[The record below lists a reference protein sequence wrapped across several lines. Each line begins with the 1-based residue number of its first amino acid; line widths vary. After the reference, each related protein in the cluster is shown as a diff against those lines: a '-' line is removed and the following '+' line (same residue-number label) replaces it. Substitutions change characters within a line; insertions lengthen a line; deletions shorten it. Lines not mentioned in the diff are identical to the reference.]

1 MTNDM
6 IIVFTLV
13 GVVFAAMVWER
24 WRSDVISVAAMVLL
38 VFAGLLTPEELFHV
52 FSNEAVIAVAC
63 MFVLSSAL
71 ERTGA
76 IDRVGGWL
84 NKIVGK
90 SELSV
95 SLLLLPMVAFLSA
108 FINNTPV
115 VLVFM
120 PMVIGIVSKRG
131 IKPSKLLIPLSFAS
145 ILGGCCTLIGTS
157 TNILVSSTAHSL
169 GEKALGMFDLTGV
182 ALILTAVG
190 LGYLW
195 TIGRKLLPDRETLST
210 ILQTTESKQFFTEA
224 IIVPN
229 SPLVGKKLIETSLK
243 SIPKARILE
252 VIRGDELIGVPLD
265 QVVFQAGDR
274 VRLSTVFSSVME
286 LKSLSGLEILKGDG
300 QMGLEWVGTQKAAVA
315 ECVVSPRSS
324 LIGKSIRQGDLR
336 RLFGVLV
343 LAVHRHGVNLR
354 NQFESTVL
362 QYGDTLLLEGTE
374 NSMRRLRDSRDVI
387 VLSDEPR
394 MVPRKSKQW
403 IAAGVILAM
412 VLAAT
417 FTSMPIGA
425 LGLAAALIVVMT
437 GCLEMDEAYRAVDW
451 RILFLIFGMLGLGA
465 ALEKTS
471 GIDWLASHLIAAMG
485 GSHPVVLLSGI
496 VLLTSLLT
504 TFLSNNAVAVIMT
517 PIVLEMAHHLNLATK
532 PFMIAVAIG
541 ASACFASPIGYQTNA
556 LVYGAGGYQFRDFI
570 RVGLPLNLL
579 IWAVASAVIP
589 LLWPLK

>member
-1 MTNDM
+1 M
-6 IIVFTLV
+6 
-13 GVVFAAMVWER
+13 VFALMGLVFIAMILER
-24 WRSDVISVAAMVLL
+24 LRSDVIAVGAMVLL
-38 VFAGLLTPEELFHV
+38 VFSGLLTPQELFLV

-63 MFVLSSAL
+63 MFVLSAAL

-76 IDRVGGWL
+76 IDRVGDWV
-84 NKIVGK
+84 NRFVGRTD
-90 SELSV
+90 LAV
-95 SLLLLPMVAFLSA
+95 SLLLLPLVALLSA
-108 FINNTPV
+108 FVNNTPV

-120 PMVIGIVSKRG
+120 PIVIALAARRN

-169 GEKALGMFDLTGV
+169 GESALGMFDLTGV
-182 ALILTAVG
+182 GLILCAVG
-190 LGYLW
+190 MGYLW
-195 TIGRKLLPDRETLST
+195 TMGRKLLPERETLST

-224 IIVPN
+224 IIVPG
-229 SPLVGKKLIETSLK
+229 SPLVGKKLVDSPLK

-252 VIRGDELIGVPLD
+252 VIRGDELIGVSLD
-265 QVVFQAGDR
+265 QVEFQVGDR

-286 LKSLSGLEILKGDG
+286 LQNLSGLEIQKGEEG
-300 QMGLEWVGTQKAAVA
+300 MGLEWVGTQKAVVV
-315 ECVVSPRSS
+315 ECVISPRSS
-324 LIGKSIRQGDLR
+324 LIGKSIREGDLR

-354 NQFESTVL
+354 TKFESTIL

-387 VLSDEPR
+387 VLTDEPR
-394 MVPRKSKQW
+394 QVPRKSKQW
-403 IAAGVILAM
+403 IAAGTIAAM
-412 VLAAT
+412 VIAAT
-417 FTSMPIGA
+417 FSNMPIATLA
-425 LGLAAALIVVMT
+425 LAGALIVVVA
-437 GCLEMDEAYRAVDW
+437 GCLEMDEAYRSVDW

-471 GIDWLASHLIAAMG
+471 GIQWLASHMISILG
-485 GSHPVVLLSGI
+485 GNHPAIIISGI

-504 TFLSNNAVAVIMT
+504 TFLSNNAVAVVMT
-517 PIVLEMAHHLNLATK
+517 PIVLEMAHHLQLGVK

-541 ASACFASPIGYQTNA
+541 ASACFASPVGYQTNA
-556 LVYGAGGYQFRDFI
+556 LVYSAGGYQFKDFV

-579 IWAVASAVIP
+579 IWLVASIVIP
-589 LLWPLK
+589 WLWPLQ